1 MNKILLAALLA
12 MPLLA
17 SAASDNLLLN
27 GSFEADAQGTG
38 SWNIYSGLTGWTSG
52 ANGIEL
58 RDHVAGNAQDGSNYI
73 ELDTR
78 SNSWLSQSFATV
90 ANAVYTLSFYYSNR
104 TNTAVATNG
113 ISFDLGGGAVGAP
126 GLAVNNSS
134 DNQWHLVN
142 YNFTATGASTTLTFA
157 ALGSSDSYGSSLD
170 NVKVTAAIPEPQ
182 TYALMLAGIGAVW
195 FMARRRN
202 RR

>member
-1 MNKILLAALLA
+1 MRKLLLAALLTS
-12 MPLLA
+12 PLLV
-17 SAASDNLLLN
+17 SAAPVNLLLN
-27 GSFEADAQGTG
+27 GSFEDDAQGTG
-38 SWNIYSGLTGWTSG
+38 SWSIYSNLTGWSG
-52 ANGIEL
+52 GASGIEL
-58 RDHVAGNAQDGSNYI
+58 RDNVAGTAQDGSNYV

-90 ANAVYTLSFYYSNR
+90 ANAAYTLSFYYSNR

-113 ISFDLGGGAVGAP
+113 ISFGLGAGAVGAP
-126 GLAVNNSS
+126 TLAFNSSS

-142 YNFTATGASTTLTFA
+142 YDFIATGASTTLTFA
-157 ALGSSDSYGSSLD
+157 ALGTSDSYGSSLD

-195 FMARRRN
+195 FMTRRRN